1 MRQQYDERARKSIH
15 QSFLFET
22 LPPQLP
28 STGEMAGVLDLR
40 MHRQTIPREQ
50 SIRQV
55 VVAHAGLDVDNS
67 DLEGPPRSFVDLLA
81 LLLVADQVQSIVDQ
95 QTTQDHGDNSVANL
109 SFLLFVQLPSR
120 NFCLPFFSEDDGVL
134 N

>member
-22 LPPQLP
+22 LPLQLP
-28 STGEMAGVLDLR
+28 PTGEMAGVFDLR
-40 MHRQTIPREQ
+40 MHRQIIPNKTIYQ
-50 SIRQV
+50 TSSS
-55 VVAHAGLDVDNS
+55 AGLDVDNS
-67 DLEGPPRSFVDLLA
+67 VLEGPPRSFADLLA

-95 QTTQDHGDNSVANL
+95 QTKQDHGDNSVANL
-109 SFLLFVQLPSR
+109 SFLPFVQLPSR
-120 NFCLPFFSEDDGVL
+120 NFCLPSFSEDDGVL